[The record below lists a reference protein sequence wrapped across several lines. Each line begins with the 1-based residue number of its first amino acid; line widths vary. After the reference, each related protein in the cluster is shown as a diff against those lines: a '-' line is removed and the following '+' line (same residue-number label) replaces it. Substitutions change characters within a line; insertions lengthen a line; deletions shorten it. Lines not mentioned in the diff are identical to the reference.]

1 MSNTNIYQVN
11 QSFLN
16 DIQEKLA
23 DDSLTAEQKALLIA
37 GVSKLQQNVD
47 LQSIVTGIM
56 QEGVTEVTE
65 QNQAASTAI
74 TTAVGEAT
82 TALTDAT
89 ASIEQDVGNIRRTLP
104 YHALRVG
111 PNLKQAYMIGGN
123 GTTAVIPSFAD
134 ETQNRFYAANTLYNA
149 ANKLQVNFGY
159 YDADDNWVQ
168 LCNTV
173 LTGDMGTD
181 FHNSGGMI
189 LPLRESK
196 DSDNTI
202 VCVVFFTGSN
212 VYILREDFT
221 TRLFGITAC
230 VSPHIYMAYDKIKQC
245 LVLFGNSS
253 NYGGSKDNNLLAYAN
268 GTLDHDS
275 QHSVSGTSQWANM
288 FYYQSTA
295 ADYLPLRRI
304 DGSFKGLNSFH
315 GYNTV
320 FPYAHSF
327 TTTVHKYLVFSCY
340 NNHFRT
346 STKVSSFY
354 NPYISKTNE
363 GVSIKHFEFSA
374 DLDFIYWRNYHSNS
388 FYYAL
393 MWKAIKAI
401 LLDDQQKP
409 VSAVYIN
416 NDLPKQYDPRTQGV
430 TYVEPI
436 GMLPGTPNRIFSRT
450 ALNTNQY
457 FCNVHHY

>member
-56 QEGVTEVTE
+56 QEGVTEVTD

-111 PNLKQAYMIGGN
+111 PNLKQAYMSGGN

-134 ETQNRFYAANTLYNA
+134 EIQNRFYVANTKSNTT
-149 ANKLQVNFGY
+149 NKLNVNFGY

-168 LCNTV
+168 LCNTA

-181 FHNSGGMI
+181 FHLSGGMI
-189 LPLRESK
+189 LPLKESK

-230 VSPHIYMAYDKIKQC
+230 KTPYSHMAYDKNKQC
-245 LVLFGNSS
+245 LVLFGDSDD
-253 NYGGSKDNNLLAYAN
+253 YGGDEDSNLLAYAN
-268 GTLDHDS
+268 GTLDFDPKYNVNS
-275 QHSVSGTSQWANM
+275 ESAWRNT
-288 FYYQSTA
+288 FYYQATA
-295 ADYLPLRRI
+295 ANYIPLRMI
-304 DGSFKGLNSFH
+304 DNSFKGLTSFH
-315 GYNTV
+315 GYNITY
-320 FPYAHSF
+320 PPSNGTLLAPLD
-327 TTTVHKYLVFSCY
+327 KYLSFKKTHGLREHYVG
-340 NNHFRT
+340 
-346 STKVSSFY
+346 SFY
-354 NPYISKTNE
+354 NCYLSLNSE
-363 GVSIKHFEFSA
+363 GLSIKWFEFIA
-374 DLDFIYWRNYHSNS
+374 DIDYIPQYYGQYHNKV
-388 FYYAL
+388 L
-393 MWKAIKAI
+393 WKATKAI
-401 LLDDQQKP
+401 LLDEQQKP
-409 VSAVYIN
+409 LSAVYIN
-416 NDLPKQYDPRTQGV
+416 NDLPRQYDPYTHGV
-430 TYVEPI
+430 TYLEPI

-450 ALNTNQY
+450 ALTTKEY